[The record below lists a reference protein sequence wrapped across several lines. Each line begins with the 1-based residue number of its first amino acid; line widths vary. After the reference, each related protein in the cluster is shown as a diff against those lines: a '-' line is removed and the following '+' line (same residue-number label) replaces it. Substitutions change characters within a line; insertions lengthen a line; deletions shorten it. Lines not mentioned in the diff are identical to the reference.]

1 MATAADLG
9 GVMSDATWTP
19 RTARE
24 REAVVGLC
32 SSAIKEW
39 KSTGIWTSE
48 LDAAEA
54 IVPPVSAPATRL
66 REVVVGDG
74 MKLRWNVSLGP
85 RAEYYTFDQWREA
98 NHTQIL
104 LYADVIDD
112 LRKRPTEP
120 APDPVVEAIREWVN
134 TPSIHLLIEEAE
146 RLAATVRALVRAEG
160 EGEQTAWSE
169 QALEDV
175 VRSAVREWQNTAHK
189 TGADYSECVANAV
202 RAAGFSQQTTPPL
215 TVTEHVAALVGMGAR
230 VYSNIADDEMRF
242 AGRRDL
248 VLLPPEAP

>member
-1 MATAADLG
+1 MSRRLRQYKGVTDRDGHWRVGQHKYGKAAEVIAIRCGVEEWADADHAALLDLKANPTENAP
-9 GVMSDATWTP
+9 D
-19 RTARE
+19 
-24 REAVVGLC
+24 AVVETIASEFKLWYTLTMDEV
-32 SSAIKEW
+32 K
-39 KSTGIWTSE
+39 TS
-48 LDAAEA
+48 
-54 IVPPVSAPATRL
+54 
-66 REVVVGDG
+66 
-74 MKLRWNVSLGP
+74 
-85 RAEYYTFDQWREA
+85 
-98 NHTQIL
+98 
-104 LYADVIDD
+104 VI
-112 LRKRPTEP
+112 
-120 APDPVVEAIREWVN
+120 
-134 TPSIHLLIEEAE
+134 E
-146 RLAATVRALVRAEG
+146 RTAATVRALVRAEG